1 MKDISKITWII
12 MISSFLLLTIMIGT
26 TTKLVQKYTYKDAIA
41 VEINSEQIEAGIQLE
56 KESKSADHFTSYKSY
71 PTTSIEAIDESIH
84 KWVKTNENEF
94 LDRMNNLEEEENNLT
109 ARYHLDTEV
118 NKLSDDLYSIK
129 LQSEETIDESDE
141 KISVKTF
148 LINVENEELINLQDI
163 FDNEKFSE
171 KERFLLM
178 AEQLEDE
185 IDYDTWKPAL
195 EDINDLE
202 VYIDSDKFIFYFT
215 DDNLIANDDNVLEVP
230 VATAQIADYLTANY
244 YDLFITDEMESE
256 IEQAKIEE
264 QEAKEE
270 EITGHK
276 YIALTFDDGP
286 MPESTNRILETLDQ
300 YDAKATFFML
310 GNNVQA
316 NPDLAK
322 KVADNGHE
330 IANHSITHADLNKVN
345 AEQVRKEMI
354 DSKKIIENVTG
365 KTPTLFRPPY
375 GSKNDAVHEIANE
388 TEQSIA
394 LWSIDTYDWQ
404 HLNPNATF
412 EKVQANVKPGSII
425 LMHDI
430 HQESADA
437 LPRVMEFLNEEGYE
451 FVTMTELL
459 PYIEGE
465 GIGPYYGN

>member
-148 LINVENEELINLQDI
+148 LINVENEELIDLQDI

-202 VYIDSDKFIFYFT
+202 VYIDSNKFIFYFT

-230 VATAQIADYLTANY
+230 VATAQLADYLTANY

-270 EITGHK
+270 EIAGHK

-286 MPESTNRILETLDQ
+286 MPGSTNRILETLDQ

-330 IANHSITHADLNKVN
+330 IANHSITHADLNKVS

-354 DSKKIIENVTG
+354 DSKKLIENITG

-412 EKVQANVKPGSII
+412 EKVKANVKPGSII

-437 LPRVMEFLNEEGYE
+437 LPRVMEFLDEEGYE